1 MNTSSMEDAKE
12 FLSFR
17 LGEEEYG
24 IDILAVREIRA
35 YEKPTRIA
43 NAPEFIRG
51 VVNLRGVIVP
61 IVDLRMKFGL
71 RDPVYDALTVVII
84 LNVGGRVLGI
94 VVDAVSDVIA
104 LKGEEIRPAPEFS
117 SAVDA
122 AFLRGLASLEGRLLI
137 LLDIEAM
144 MASADMALTDER
156 VAA

>member
-1 MNTSSMEDAKE
+1 MDNLTMKGVKE
-12 FLSFR
+12 YLSFR
-17 LGEEEYG
+17 LGGEEYG

-43 NAPEFIRG
+43 GAPGFIRG

-61 IVDLRMKFGL
+61 IVDLRIKLGL
-71 RDPVYDALTVVII
+71 PEPTYDALTVVII
-84 LNVGGRVLGI
+84 LNVAGRVIGI

-104 LKGEEIRPAPEFS
+104 LKPDDVRAAPEFS

-122 AFLRGLASLEGRLLI
+122 GFLRGLASLEGRLLI

-144 MASADMALTDER
+144 MASPDMALTDER